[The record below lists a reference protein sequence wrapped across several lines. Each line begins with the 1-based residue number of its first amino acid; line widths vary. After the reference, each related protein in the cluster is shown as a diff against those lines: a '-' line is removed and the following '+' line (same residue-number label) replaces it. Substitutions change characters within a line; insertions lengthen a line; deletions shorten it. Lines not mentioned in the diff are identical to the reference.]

1 MRPHKFFL
9 PILFFALVLLASC
22 ASNEVVEPDV
32 PHNPDIE
39 DKGTVTLYFRHSDAP
54 PTRALNEVLEST
66 IDNIDVLVFEAS
78 GSTQHYAYRR
88 MVDKSDIQ
96 DDPVD
101 YAKKHFTIE
110 VPKDQKLYKYVIL
123 ANARNETN
131 SYFNQ
136 GANHVG
142 EEKEFLL
149 SHIVS
154 STTGFWDT
162 NPASFK
168 RLPMSGETDG
178 VQTVTSLNNQTIY
191 LYRSLA
197 VIDVKVEA
205 NVPFDLRSVFMY
217 NRPTNGR
224 VAPKSAYFNAAQKRF
239 ASPSLP
245 AVLNVVDKI
254 MDGATPQ
261 PIVTLNASTNE
272 VADDIFMYETDK
284 QASEHFLYA
293 TCLVLGGYANGQP
306 AMSYYRVDFA
316 DYRDLPISTTPPSWG
331 QGPPA
336 SSSGT
341 GGMVGSGDTYY
352 PLLRNHRYD
361 LKVTGVS
368 GQGSADPLTASQTQ
382 HSQLITEFT
391 TWNNQNKNI
400 YIDNNP
406 YVLDINKGSVNLKT
420 TNPDYITMNTTFPG
434 SWAVGNKSDD
444 WFDCVVTG
452 STQSTSVMV
461 SLQRVPATPS
471 VGFFKIK
478 LMKGTREIVSQ
489 LIKVEYN

>member
-1 MRPHKFFL
+1 MRPYKFFI
-9 PILFFALVLLASC
+9 PALFLALLASC
-22 ASNEVVEPDV
+22 ASNEVVEPDGPNKPNV
-32 PHNPDIE
+32 D

-54 PTRALNEVLEST
+54 PTRALDDMLEST
-66 IDNIDVLVFEAS
+66 IDNIDVLAFEAS
-78 GSTQHYAYRR
+78 GSTQNYAYRR
-88 MVDKSDIQ
+88 SVDKNDIQ
-96 DDPVD
+96 DDPSD
-101 YAKKHFTIE
+101 YTKKQFTIE
-110 VPKDQKLYKYVIL
+110 VPKDQKLYKLVIL

-131 SYFNQ
+131 AYFNQ
-136 GANHVG
+136 SINHAG

-149 SHIVS
+149 SHIIS

-178 VQTVTSLNNQTIY
+178 MQTVASLNNQVIY

-205 NVPFDLRSVFMY
+205 NVPFDLRRVYVY

-224 VAPKSAYFNAAQKRF
+224 VAPTSAYFNAAQKRF
-239 ASPSLP
+239 SSPSLP
-245 AVLNVVDKI
+245 TLLNVVDKI

-261 PIVTLNASTNE
+261 PIVTLDATTNE
-272 VADDIFMYETDK
+272 IADDIFMYETDK
-284 QASEHFLYA
+284 QGSEHFLYA
-293 TCLVLGGYANGQP
+293 TCLVLGGFANNQP
-306 AMSYYRVDFA
+306 TMSYYRVDFA
-316 DYRDLPISTTPPSWG
+316 DYREPPTGTTPPSWG
-331 QGPPA
+331 QGPPT
-336 SSSGT
+336 SGSGT

-368 GQGSADPLTASQTQ
+368 GQGSTTPLTASQTQ

-391 TWNNQNKNI
+391 TWNNQSKNI

-406 YVLDINKGSVNLKT
+406 YLLEIDKGSVNLKT
-420 TNPDYITMNTTFPG
+420 NSTDYITVNTTFPG
-434 SWAVGNKSDD
+434 TWAVGNKSDD

-452 STQSTSVMV
+452 NSPSTSVMV
-461 SLQRVPATPS
+461 SLQRVPTTPA

-478 LMKGTREIVSQ
+478 LMKGSREVVSQ
-489 LIKVEYN
+489 LIKVEYK

>member
-1 MRPHKFFL
+1 ML
-9 PILFFALVLLASC
+9 TLLASC
-22 ASNEVVEPDV
+22 ASNEVVEPDI
-32 PHNPDIE
+32 PPKPAPD

-54 PTRALNEVLEST
+54 ATTRALDEVLEST
-66 IDNIDVLVFEAS
+66 IDNIDVLAFEAS
-78 GSTQHYAYRR
+78 GSTQNYAYRR
-88 MVDKSDIQ
+88 TVDKNDIR
-96 DDPVD
+96 DDPSD
-101 YAKKHFTIE
+101 FSKKHFTIE
-110 VPKDQKLYKYVIL
+110 VPKDQKRYKFVIL
-123 ANARNETN
+123 ANARSETGA
-131 SYFNQ
+131 YFSP
-136 GANHVG
+136 GVDHSG
-142 EEKEFLL
+142 EEKEYLL

-178 VQTVTSLNNQTIY
+178 VQTIDAINNQVIY

-197 VIDVKVEA
+197 VIDVKVDA
-205 NVPFDLRSVFMY
+205 NVPFDLRKVYVY

-224 VAPKSAYFNAAQKRF
+224 VAPTSAYYNAAQKRF

-245 AVLNVVDKI
+245 ATLNVVDKI
-254 MDGATPQ
+254 MDGAMPSA
-261 PIVTLNASTNE
+261 IVSLDASTNE
-272 VADDIFMYETDK
+272 IADDIFLYETDK
-284 QASEHFLYA
+284 QGSEHFLYA
-293 TCLVLGGYANGQP
+293 TCLVLGGYANGQT

-316 DYRDLPISTTPPSWG
+316 DYRDLPTGTTPPPWS

-336 SSSGT
+336 SGSGT

-361 LKVTGVS
+361 IKVTGVN
-368 GQGSADPLTASQTQ
+368 GQGSVDPLIASQTQ

-406 YVLDINKGSVNLKT
+406 YVLNIDKGSVNLKT
-420 TNPDYITMNTTFPG
+420 MSTDYIQVSTTFPG
-434 SWAVGNKSDD
+434 TWAVGNKSDD

-452 STQSTSVMV
+452 STQSASVMV
-461 SLQRVPATPS
+461 NLQRIPTAPA

-489 LIKVEYN
+489 LIKVEYK